1 MAQDKKIS
9 KPARYQ
15 TSDGTPVWLRQEF
28 VSEVDENGKY
38 VPGSTTTNLRYYP
51 NAFSDDYVTIATRK
65 SGENWKYN
73 NVKELGPDLKKT
85 LSNKNSMLNVNL
97 NNATFQTMG
106 QKIPFPA
113 VESGYAKQNR
123 NTNTDIA
130 AAAGISAPA
139 EKPEDADVEGIDLT
153 ESLEV
158 REGTKIERF
167 GEYKY
172 PENLGSTTQDIVKFD
187 MLKYEARNFETGQDS
202 FEFKDRQKL
211 GQGERQSIGNVIL
224 PVPAGIRDDNG
235 VDWGNKTLNP
245 LELAAADLAIGGITG
260 GAAGFNASLS
270 KTVRKAMGASG
281 DLKEA
286 ITGIFGGA
294 ATGIGQQLL
303 TRSTG
308 AILNPNMELLFNG
321 PTLRSFTFT
330 YKLSARSESEAKQII
345 GIIRFFKQGMAAQ
358 RTKSGIFLNSPN
370 TFQVR
375 YILRGNNDQ
384 DHPYIGRMKECALQR
399 FSVNYTPENNYA
411 TYEDGYMVSYEI
423 NMQFQELE
431 PIYNDDYQSV
441 NGIGY

>member
-1 MAQDKKIS
+1 MEYKQVTSKKNKVTLGSGQGSTAIYI
-9 KPARYQ
+9 ATRLTQ
-15 TSDGTPVWLRQEF
+15 TTRKNSDGTPIYTKEIIRYPSATSPESGGV
-28 VSEVDENGKY
+28 VIAT
-38 VPGSTTTNLRYYP
+38 GSTEGGASKLSATANITEQEKRNLK
-51 NAFSDDYVTIATRK
+51 NKINGASKTQIDSVKNQLDNSAEAQEALSDLGG
-65 SGENWKYN
+65 SG
-73 NVKELGPDLKKT
+73 
-85 LSNKNSMLNVNL
+85 
-97 NNATFQTMG
+97 
-106 QKIPFPA
+106 
-113 VESGYAKQNR
+113 R
-123 NTNTDIA
+123 NPTSEGA
-130 AAAGISAPA
+130 
-139 EKPEDADVEGIDLT
+139 DAEGIDLT

-158 REGTKIERF
+158 REGTKTKEF
-167 GEYKY
+167 GEYRY
-172 PENLGSTTQDIVKFD
+172 PVNLGSTTQDIVKFD
-187 MLKYEARNFETGQDS
+187 MLKYEARNFETGKDS

-235 VDWGNKTLNP
+235 VEWGSKTLNP
-245 LELAAADLAIGGITG
+245 LELAAADLAIGGIKG

-270 KTVRKAMGASG
+270 KTVRKAMGASE
-281 DLKEA
+281 DIKEA
-286 ITGIFGGA
+286 ITGVFAGA

-321 PTLRSFTFT
+321 PTLRSFTFQ
-330 YKLSARSESEAKQII
+330 YKLSARSQKEADQII
-345 GIIRFFKQGMAAQ
+345 NIIRFFKQGMAAQ